1 MATGHLAAKLAN
13 NFLDTNPV
21 PFIVFLCYY
30 DFQQPLMPFAQSAM
44 AIRTSID
51 IPLPQ
56 IEAFCH
62 RWKVLEFSLFGS
74 ALRPDFGP
82 KSDIDVLVR
91 FEDLAGWSLFDV
103 VDMTEELKAIF
114 GREVDLV
121 EESAIRNPF
130 RRHTILSTKEV
141 LYAA

>member
-1 MATGHLAAKLAN
+1 
-13 NFLDTNPV
+13 
-21 PFIVFLCYY
+21 
-30 DFQQPLMPFAQSAM
+30 MP
-44 AIRTSID
+44 IRTPIE

-56 IEAFCH
+56 IEAFCR
-62 RWKVLEFSLFGS
+62 RWKVREFSLFGS

-82 KSDIDVLVR
+82 NSDVDVLVR
-91 FEDLAGWSLFDV
+91 FEEHAGWSLFDV

-130 RRHTILSTKEV
+130 RKHTILSTKEI